1 MLCFTDV
8 FRECGG
14 ARCVHG
20 MVQYEACRQQAL
32 SIIQQLILSP
42 QGDDDMATLLGLMH
56 TSPVLS
62 LKLKTHIL
70 KVLRLVHFCLSPRH
84 KSHIL
89 KILQTQHSHIQDIE
103 ICAFLFVSKTQNVDL
118 LSNLI
123 NSKLTL
129 TCLNKYWC
137 CLFCLYDT
145 KILQFQALLSV
156 LRESHR
162 TRTVFRKVNGF
173 VYVMSLLLSM
183 EGSLL
188 DPPKGPWDSGWFMYI
203 AFLQEQIVPITFLT
217 NEN

>member
-1 MLCFTDV
+1 MCISLCLQDT
-8 FRECGG
+8 
-14 ARCVHG
+14 
-20 MVQYEACRQQAL
+20 
-32 SIIQQLILSP
+32 
-42 QGDDDMATLLGLMH
+42 
-56 TSPVLS
+56 
-62 LKLKTHIL
+62 KLTFL
-70 KVLRLVHFCLSPRH
+70 FVS
-84 KSHIL
+84 
-89 KILQTQHSHIQDIE
+89 QTQNSHIQDIE

-203 AFLQEQIVPITFLT
+203 AFLQEQIVLITFLT
-217 NEN
+217 NEYEVLIFIIWNVIFFCCKILIFSAYKVIV

>member
-1 MLCFTDV
+1 MCSWNGTVWSLSSAGSQHHTTADPLPP
-8 FRECGG
+8 GG
-14 ARCVHG
+14 RWHG
-20 MVQYEACRQQAL
+20 HTPGVNAHL
-32 SIIQQLILSP
+32 S
-42 QGDDDMATLLGLMH
+42 
-56 TSPVLS
+56 SPVS
-62 LKLKTHIL
+62 
-70 KVLRLVHFCLSPRH
+70 
-84 KSHIL
+84 
-89 KILQTQHSHIQDIE
+89 QTQNSHTQGIKACAFLFVSKTQISHTQDIKACAFLFVSQTQNSHIQDIE

-137 CLFCLYDT
+137 CLFCLYNT

-203 AFLQEQIVPITFLT
+203 ALLQE
-217 NEN
+217 